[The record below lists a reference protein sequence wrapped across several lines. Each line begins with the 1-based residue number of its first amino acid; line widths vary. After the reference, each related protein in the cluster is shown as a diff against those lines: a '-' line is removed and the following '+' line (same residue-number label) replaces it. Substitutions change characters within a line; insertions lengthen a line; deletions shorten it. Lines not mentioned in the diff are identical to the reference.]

1 MIRTLKITFV
11 TLVGVMLSACS
22 MVSQQPTGA
31 SVSINNDTELA
42 LPLPAELGYSLT
54 ASQLISATWE
64 TDTQQLPVQV
74 EVTADKVVLAGFSS
88 WGTRILSLQYQNQ
101 VIDTQVLSG
110 LGATLPQPE
119 QVLFNLMLTL
129 WPTEAWTQPLQTID
143 WHLVDTD
150 NTRTVFDDDQQAI
163 IRIEYQAK
171 ANEPKLSGDI
181 VFKHLIQGYTI
192 TIQTL
197 NSTIVDNP
205 SKS

>member
-1 MIRTLKITFV
+1 MKNTIQITL
-11 TLVGVMLSACS
+11 GVVLGLLLSACS

-31 SVSINNDTELA
+31 SVSLDNDTELA
-42 LPLPAELGYSLT
+42 LPLPSELGYSFT
-54 ASQLISATWE
+54 ASQLINATWQDE
-64 TDTQQLPVQV
+64 TQQLPVQV

-129 WPTEAWTQPLQTID
+129 WPTEAWTQPLQGIG

>member
-1 MIRTLKITFV
+1 MIRTLKVTFV

-42 LPLPAELGYSLT
+42 LPLPAELGYSLS

-64 TDTQQLPVQV
+64 TDMQQLPVQV

-129 WPTEAWTQPLQTID
+129 WPTEAWTQPLQTIG

>member
-1 MIRTLKITFV
+1 MIQTLKVTFAI
-11 TLVGVMLSACS
+11 LVGILMSACS
-22 MVSQQPTGA
+22 MVSQQPSGA
-31 SVSINNDTELA
+31 SVSIDQDTDLA

-64 TDTQQLPVQV
+64 NDTQQLPVQV
-74 EVTADKVVLAGFSS
+74 EVTPGKVVLAGFSS

-129 WPTEAWTQPLQTID
+129 WPAEAWAQPLQSIG

-150 NTRTVFDDDQQAI
+150 KTRTVFDENQQAI
-163 IRIEYQAK
+163 IQIDYQTDPGTHK
-171 ANEPKLSGDI
+171 TVGDI
-181 VFKHLIQGYTI
+181 VFKHLTQGYNI

>member
-1 MIRTLKITFV
+1 MIRTLKITFA
-11 TLVGVMLSACS
+11 TLVGILLTACS
-22 MVSQQPTGA
+22 MVSQQPSGA

-129 WPTEAWTQPLQTID
+129 WPAEAWTQPLQNIS

>member
-1 MIRTLKITFV
+1 MIRTLKTTFV

>member
-1 MIRTLKITFV
+1 MIQTLKVTFAM
-11 TLVGVMLSACS
+11 LVGILMSACS
-22 MVSQQPTGA
+22 MVSQQPSGA
-31 SVSINNDTELA
+31 SVSIDQDTELA

-54 ASQLISATWE
+54 ASQLIGATWE
-64 TDTQQLPVQV
+64 NDTQQLPVQV
-74 EVTADKVVLAGFSS
+74 EVTPGKVVLAGFSS

-101 VIDTQVLSG
+101 AIETQVLSG

-129 WPTEAWTQPLQTID
+129 WPAEAWAQPLQGIG

-150 NTRTVFDDDQQAI
+150 KTRTVFDDNQQAI

-171 ANEPKLSGDI
+171 VGEPKTSGEI
-181 VFKHLIQGYTI
+181 VFKHLIQGYNI

>member
-129 WPTEAWTQPLQTID
+129 WPAEAWTQPLQNIS

>member
-1 MIRTLKITFV
+1 MIRTLKVTFV
-11 TLVGVMLSACS
+11 TLVGVLLSACS

-74 EVTADKVVLAGFSS
+74 EVTAGKVVLAGFSS

-129 WPTEAWTQPLQTID
+129 WPTEAWTQPLQTIG

>member
-22 MVSQQPTGA
+22 MVSQQPIGA

>member
-64 TDTQQLPVQV
+64 TDMQQLPVQV

-129 WPTEAWTQPLQTID
+129 WPTEAWTQPLQTIG

>member
-129 WPTEAWTQPLQTID
+129 WPTEAWTQPLQTIG

>member
-101 VIDTQVLSG
+101 VIDKQVLSG

>member
-129 WPTEAWTQPLQTID
+129 WPTEAWTQPLQTIG

-163 IRIEYQAK
+163 IRIEYQVK

-197 NSTIVDNP
+197 NSTIVENP

>member
-31 SVSINNDTELA
+31 SVSINNDTKLA

>member
-129 WPTEAWTQPLQTID
+129 WPTEAWTQPLQNIS

-205 SKS
+205 GKS

>member
-1 MIRTLKITFV
+1 MNKTIKVALA
-11 TLVGVMLSACS
+11 VGLSLLLSACS
-22 MVSQQPTGA
+22 MVSQLPTGA
-31 SVSINNDTELA
+31 SVTIDKDTELA
-42 LPLPAELGYSLT
+42 LPLPAELGYSFT
-54 ASQLISATWE
+54 ASQLISATWQD
-64 TDTQQLPVQV
+64 DTQQLPVQV
-74 EVTADKVVLAGFSS
+74 EVTPDKVVLAGFSS

-101 VIDTQVLSG
+101 AIETQVLSG

-129 WPTEAWTQPLQTID
+129 WPIEAWAQPLQSIGG
-143 WHLVDTD
+143 HLVDTD
-150 NTRTVFDDDQQAI
+150 KTRTVFDDNQQAI

-171 ANEPKLSGDI
+171 VGEPKTSGEI

>member
-31 SVSINNDTELA
+31 GVSINNDTELA

-110 LGATLPQPE
+110 LGAALPQPE

-129 WPTEAWTQPLQTID
+129 WPTEAWTQPLQTIG

-150 NTRTVFDDDQQAI
+150 NTRTLFDDDQQAI

>member
-11 TLVGVMLSACS
+11 TLVGVMLTACS

-42 LPLPAELGYSLT
+42 LPLPAELGYSFT
-54 ASQLISATWE
+54 ASQLISATWQD
-64 TDTQQLPVQV
+64 DTQQLPVQV
-74 EVTADKVVLAGFSS
+74 EVTPDKVVLAGFSS

-101 VIDTQVLSG
+101 AIETQVLSG

-129 WPTEAWTQPLQTID
+129 WPTEAWTQPLQTIG

>member
-11 TLVGVMLSACS
+11 TLVGVMLTACS

-42 LPLPAELGYSLT
+42 LPLPAELGYSFT
-54 ASQLISATWE
+54 ASQLISATWQD
-64 TDTQQLPVQV
+64 DTQQLPVQV
-74 EVTADKVVLAGFSS
+74 EVTPDKVVLAGFSS

-101 VIDTQVLSG
+101 AIETQVLSG

-129 WPTEAWTQPLQTID
+129 WSTEAWTQPLQTIG

-150 NTRTVFDDDQQAI
+150 NTRTMFDDDQQAI

>member
-1 MIRTLKITFV
+1 MIRTLKLTFV
-11 TLVGVMLSACS
+11 TLVGVLLSACS

-54 ASQLISATWE
+54 ASQLISATWQD
-64 TDTQQLPVQV
+64 DTQQLPVQV
-74 EVTADKVVLAGFSS
+74 EVTPDKVVLAGFSS

-101 VIDTQVLSG
+101 AIETQVLSG

-129 WPTEAWTQPLQTID
+129 WPTEAWTQPLQTIG

-163 IRIEYQAK
+163 IRIEYQVK

>member
-1 MIRTLKITFV
+1 MIRTLKLTFV
-11 TLVGVMLSACS
+11 TLVGVLLSACS

-31 SVSINNDTELA
+31 SVSINKDTELA

-129 WPTEAWTQPLQTID
+129 WPTEAWTQPLQTIG

>member
-1 MIRTLKITFV
+1 MIRTLKVTFV
-11 TLVGVMLSACS
+11 TLVGVLLSACS

-42 LPLPAELGYSLT
+42 LPLPVELGYSLT

-129 WPTEAWTQPLQTID
+129 WPTEAWTQPLQNIS

-181 VFKHLIQGYTI
+181 VFKHLIQGYII

>member
-1 MIRTLKITFV
+1 MKNTIQITL
-11 TLVGVMLSACS
+11 GVVLGLLLSACS

-31 SVSINNDTELA
+31 SVSLDNDTELA
-42 LPLPAELGYSLT
+42 LPLPSELGYSFT
-54 ASQLISATWE
+54 ASQLINATWQDE
-64 TDTQQLPVQV
+64 TQQLPVQV

-129 WPTEAWTQPLQTID
+129 WPTEAWTQPLQNIS

>member
-11 TLVGVMLSACS
+11 TLVGLMLSACS

-31 SVSINNDTELA
+31 SVSINKDTELA

-101 VIDTQVLSG
+101 VINTQVLSG

-129 WPTEAWTQPLQTID
+129 WPTEAWTQPLQTIG

-163 IRIEYQAK
+163 IRIEYQAR

>member
-1 MIRTLKITFV
+1 MIKAIKITFA
-11 TLVGVMLSACS
+11 TLAGILLTACS

-64 TDTQQLPVQV
+64 DDTQQLPVQV
-74 EVTADKVVLAGFSS
+74 EVTPDKVVLAGFSS

-129 WPTEAWTQPLQTID
+129 WPAEAWAQPLKSIG

-150 NTRTVFDDDQQAI
+150 KTRTVFDDNQQAI
-163 IRIEYQAK
+163 IQIEYQAK
-171 ANEPKLSGDI
+171 AGEPKTSGEI

-205 SKS
+205 SES

>member
-1 MIRTLKITFV
+1 MNKTIKVALA
-11 TLVGVMLSACS
+11 VGLSLLLSACS

-31 SVSINNDTELA
+31 SVAIDKDTELA
-42 LPLPAELGYSLT
+42 LPLPAELGYSFT
-54 ASQLISATWE
+54 ASQLISATWQD
-64 TDTQQLPVQV
+64 DTQQLPVQV
-74 EVTADKVVLAGFSS
+74 EVTPDKVVLAGFSS

-101 VIDTQVLSG
+101 AIETQVLSG

-129 WPTEAWTQPLQTID
+129 WPIEAWAQPLQGIG

-150 NTRTVFDDDQQAI
+150 NSRMVFDENQQAI
-163 IRIEYQAK
+163 IEIDYQA
-171 ANEPKLSGDI
+171 EPGAQKTTGNI

>member
-1 MIRTLKITFV
+1 MIKTLKVTFA
-11 TLVGVMLSACS
+11 TLVGILLTACS

-31 SVSINNDTELA
+31 SVSIDNDTELA
-42 LPLPAELGYSLT
+42 LPLPADLGYSLT
-54 ASQLISATWE
+54 ASQLISAIWQD
-64 TDTQQLPVQV
+64 DTQQLPVQV
-74 EVTADKVVLAGFSS
+74 EVTPDKVVLAGFSS

-101 VIDTQVLSG
+101 AIETQVLSG

-129 WPTEAWTQPLQTID
+129 WPAEAWAQPLQGIG

-150 NTRTVFDDDQQAI
+150 NSRTVFDDKKQAI
-163 IRIEYQAK
+163 IRIDYQA
-171 ANEPKLSGDI
+171 EPNTPKTTGNI
-181 VFKHLIQGYTI
+181 VFKHFTQGYTI

-205 SKS
+205 IKS

>member
-1 MIRTLKITFV
+1 MNKTIKVVLA
-11 TLVGVMLSACS
+11 VGLGLLLSACS

-31 SVSINNDTELA
+31 SVTIDKDTELA
-42 LPLPAELGYSLT
+42 LPLPAELGYSFT
-54 ASQLISATWE
+54 ASQLISATWQD
-64 TDTQQLPVQV
+64 DTQQLPVQV
-74 EVTADKVVLAGFSS
+74 EVTPDKIVLAGFSS

-110 LGATLPQPE
+110 LGETLPQPE

-129 WPTEAWTQPLQTID
+129 WPTEAWTQPLQNIS

>member
-1 MIRTLKITFV
+1 MIRTLKLTFV

-22 MVSQQPTGA
+22 MVSQQPIGA

-74 EVTADKVVLAGFSS
+74 EVTTDKVVLAGFSS

-129 WPTEAWTQPLQTID
+129 WPAEAWTQPLQNIS

>member
-1 MIRTLKITFV
+1 MIQTLKVTFAI
-11 TLVGVMLSACS
+11 LVGILMSACS
-22 MVSQQPTGA
+22 MVSQQPSGA
-31 SVSINNDTELA
+31 SVSIDQDTDLA
-42 LPLPAELGYSLT
+42 LPLPADLGYSLT
-54 ASQLISATWE
+54 ASQLISATWQD
-64 TDTQQLPVQV
+64 DTQQLPVQV
-74 EVTADKVVLAGFSS
+74 EVTPEKVVLAGFSS

-101 VIDTQVLSG
+101 AIETQVLSG

-129 WPTEAWTQPLQTID
+129 WPTEAWAQPLQSIG

-150 NTRTVFDDDQQAI
+150 NSRTVFNDNQQAI
-163 IRIEYQAK
+163 IRIDYQT
-171 ANEPKLSGDI
+171 EPGTHKTTGNI
-181 VFKHLIQGYTI
+181 VFKHLTQGYTI

>member
-1 MIRTLKITFV
+1 MNKTIKVALA
-11 TLVGVMLSACS
+11 VGLSLLLSACS

-31 SVSINNDTELA
+31 SVAIDKDTELA

-101 VIDTQVLSG
+101 VINTQVLSG

-129 WPTEAWTQPLQTID
+129 WPTEAWTQPLQTIG